1 MHQLTRALELPA
13 KPKYSYFLWGPR
25 QVGKSSLLKK
35 YYQDSL
41 FINLLK
47 SDEYIKYLNKPWLL
61 REEIEGQLTI
71 KTLSPKL
78 PIVIDEV
85 QRVPLLLDEVHYLIE
100 EHNLKFVLC
109 GSSARK
115 VKQGHA
121 NLLGGRALKYELY
134 GLTAKELGSEFN
146 LNKILNRGYLP
157 RHYLDD
163 NYLELINAYIA
174 NYLEE
179 EISAKAMVRN
189 IPIFSE
195 FLRVAAMMDTEIIN
209 YSNIARDCGVSM
221 PTIKQYVQILE
232 DTLIASLL
240 PSYTKRPKRRV
251 IQAAKLYSFD
261 VGLVNHLAQRGVL
274 QTKTDLFGKAFENW
288 IYHELCS
295 FNAYH
300 KQNWKLSYW
309 RLTTGVEVDFV
320 INQMQVVIETKAKE
334 QITDK
339 DLKGLRE
346 IIKDH
351 PDINKRYLVSMSK
364 DVRKTQDGIIIIPYS
379 EFIKLLWSGN
389 LLD

>member
-1 MHQLTRALELPA
+1 MKDLTRALELPS
-13 KPKYSYFLWGPR
+13 KPQYSYFLWGPR

-35 YYQDSL
+35 YYKNSL

-61 REEIEGQLTI
+61 REELEGQLAI
-71 KTLSPKL
+71 KTLNPKL
-78 PIVIDEV
+78 PIVIDEI

-100 EHNLKFVLC
+100 EHKLQFVLC

-121 NLLGGRALKYELY
+121 NLLGGRALKYELH
-134 GLTAKELGSEFN
+134 GLNSHELASKFN
-146 LNKILNRGYLP
+146 LNKILNRGYIP

-163 NYLELINAYIA
+163 NYAELINAYIA

-179 EISAKAMVRN
+179 EISAEAIVRN
-189 IPIFSE
+189 VPVFSE

-240 PSYTKRPKRRV
+240 PSYTKRPKRRI
-251 IQAAKLYSFD
+251 IQAAKLYNFD
-261 VGLVNHLAQRGVL
+261 VGLVNHLAERGTL
-274 QTKTDLFGKAFENW
+274 QAKSDLFGKAFENW
-288 IYHELCS
+288 VYHELRS

-320 INQMQVVIETKAKE
+320 INQMQVAIEVKAKE
-334 QITDK
+334 QINDK
-339 DLKGLRE
+339 DLKSLRE
-346 IIKDH
+346 IIQDH
-351 PDINKRYLVSMSK
+351 PGISKRYLVSMSK
-364 DVRKTQDGIIIIPYS
+364 EVRKTPDGIIILPYT
-379 EFIKLLWSGN
+379 EFIKLLWKGK
-389 LLD
+389 LLN